1 MTGIDSRL
9 ATVLASRIDSLIDS
23 VAAGSRTAAAQTGAS
38 TQASDMSAAPTLGA
52 PLVDTPLPAS
62 AQATLSEVALTL
74 DAISRLGGEAT
85 PAVLGETPIWP
96 APPAIDAQAGLPEGL
111 FASTA
116 TAAAAAGEPAA
127 AADTRSGSAAQT
139 GANGPFAADGAA
151 SSGSVATVASAAS
164 LPVAALASAL
174 ASTVAET
181 GLFYESHLAQWLS
194 GGYPAEALLKEPQ
207 ARLAAET
214 SQLSLDWSDADDAGF
229 VSAAPQLSG
238 WGGTASDGGL
248 SGMPVPPH
256 AAAAQW
262 LASALASQARSDA
275 AAYAGARQVPGIS
288 TQVGTDS
295 DKAAQ
300 AQTGSAARALQTADS
315 APGSIAA
322 SIHPATIPL
331 VRQQLDLLATEQF
344 RWSGEVW
351 PGAKL
356 DWTIEPDDPRRGRPG
371 EADADSEQAWRTR
384 LTLTLPTLG
393 TVDADLML
401 RGSQLIVRV
410 QASAAGAARLAT
422 GGAAFGRRL
431 EAAGIELAGLTVRE
445 IGGPTAGAASGAG
458 QAATSAYARA
468 AATAAEAQVHETTSS
483 SDERERA
490 PAETAAPST
499 AARAPH
505 SPLDRLFD
513 DPFDWSGA

>member
-74 DAISRLGGEAT
+74 DAISRIGGEAT

-111 FASTA
+111 FAATA
-116 TAAAAAGEPAA
+116 TATAGEPAA

-139 GANGPFAADGAA
+139 GASGPFAADAPA
-151 SSGSVATVASAAS
+151 SSGSVALVASAAN

-229 VSAAPQLSG
+229 VSAGPQLSG
-238 WGGTASDGGL
+238 WGGAAPDAGL
-248 SGMPVPPH
+248 SGMPMPGH
-256 AAAAQW
+256 AAAAQL

-300 AQTGSAARALQTADS
+300 AQTSSAARASQAADS
-315 APGSIAA
+315 VPGSIAA

-445 IGGPTAGAASGAG
+445 IGGPAAGAPSGAG

-468 AATAAEAQVHETTSS
+468 AARAAEAQVQDTTSAG
-483 SDERERA
+483 DQWERA
-490 PAETAAPST
+490 PAGTAAPST

-505 SPLDRLFD
+505 SPLDRLFG
-513 DPFDWSGA
+513 DPFDWSGE

>member
-38 TQASDMSAAPTLGA
+38 TQASDMSAAPTLGP

-85 PAVLGETPIWP
+85 PAVLGEAPIWP
-96 APPAIDAQAGLPEGL
+96 APPAIDAHAGLPEGL
-111 FASTA
+111 FAA
-116 TAAAAAGEPAA
+116 TAGESAA

-139 GANGPFAADGAA
+139 GANGSFAADAPA
-151 SSGSVATVASAAS
+151 SSDSVAPVASAAS

-229 VSAAPQLSG
+229 VPAGPQLAG
-238 WGGTASDGGL
+238 WGGAAPEGSL
-248 SGMPVPPH
+248 SGMPVPAH
-256 AAAAQW
+256 AAAAQL

-445 IGGPTAGAASGAG
+445 IGGPTAGAASGAA

-468 AATAAEAQVHETTSS
+468 AATAAEAQVHETTSD
-483 SDERERA
+483 SDQWERA
-490 PAETAAPST
+490 PAETAPPPT
-499 AARAPH
+499 AARTAR

>member
-9 ATVLASRIDSLIDS
+9 ATVLASRIDTLIDS

-52 PLVDTPLPAS
+52 PLIDTPLPAS

-74 DAISRLGGEAT
+74 DAISRLGGDAT

-96 APPAIDAQAGLPEGL
+96 APPAIDAQAAPPGGL
-111 FASTA
+111 F
-116 TAAAAAGEPAA
+116 AAAAAASSAGSASA
-127 AADTRSGSAAQT
+127 AADGASASAGHTGST
-139 GANGPFAADGAA
+139 GPFAADATA
-151 SSGSVATVASAAS
+151 SSGAVASAAN
-164 LPVAALASAL
+164 LPVAALADAL
-174 ASTVAET
+174 AATVSET

-207 ARLAAET
+207 TRLAAEA
-214 SQLSLDWSDADDAGF
+214 SQLSLDWSDGESGGF
-229 VSAAPQLSG
+229 SSTGPQLSG
-238 WGGTASDGGL
+238 QLAGWNGATADGT
-248 SGMPVPPH
+248 SGPSTPLH
-256 AAAAQW
+256 AVAAQL
-262 LASALASQARSDA
+262 LASTLASQARSDA

-288 TQVGTDS
+288 TQAGTDPG
-295 DKAAQ
+295 KAAQ
-300 AQTGSAARALQTADS
+300 AQAGSAAHAQQMADG

-356 DWTIEPDDPRRGRPG
+356 DWTIEPDDPRRGARG
-371 EADADSEQAWRTR
+371 DADADNPQAWRTR

-401 RGSQLIVRV
+401 RGSQLLVRV

-445 IGGPTAGAASGAG
+445 IGGATAGAASGGA

-468 AATAAEAQVHETTSS
+468 AATAAEAQVHEPASG
-483 SDERERA
+483 SDEWEGAPQAAAGQSA
-490 PAETAAPST
+490 PARP
-499 AARAPH
+499 RH

>member
-111 FASTA
+111 FAA
-116 TAAAAAGEPAA
+116 TGAAGEPAA
-127 AADTRSGSAAQT
+127 AVDTRSGSAAQT
-139 GANGPFAADGAA
+139 GANEPLAADGAA
-151 SSGSVATVASAAS
+151 SSGSVAPVASAAS
-164 LPVAALASAL
+164 LPVAALAGAL

-214 SQLSLDWSDADDAGF
+214 SQLSLPWSDADDAGF
-229 VSAAPQLSG
+229 VSAGPQLSG
-238 WGGTASDGGL
+238 WSGTAPDGGL
-248 SGMPVPPH
+248 PGMPVPPH
-256 AAAAQW
+256 AAAAQL

-275 AAYAGARQVPGIS
+275 AGYAGARQVPGIS

-371 EADADSEQAWRTR
+371 EADTDSEQAWRTR

-468 AATAAEAQVHETTSS
+468 AATAAEAQVHETTSA
-483 SDERERA
+483 SDRWEGA
-490 PAETAAPST
+490 PAETATQST

>member
-38 TQASDMSAAPTLGA
+38 TQASDMSAAPATGA
-52 PLVDTPLPAS
+52 PLVDTPPPAS

-85 PAVLGETPIWP
+85 PAVLGEAPIWS
-96 APPAIDAQAGLPEGL
+96 APPAIDAQSGTPGGL
-111 FASTA
+111 F
-116 TAAAAAGEPAA
+116 AAAAAGAEETAAAGGQNSPAA
-127 AADTRSGSAAQT
+127 QEGPAGQSASGAATSFASTASAA
-139 GANGPFAADGAA
+139 
-151 SSGSVATVASAAS
+151 SIASAAS

-194 GGYPAEALLKEPQ
+194 GGYPAAALLKEPQ
-207 ARLAAET
+207 TRLAAQAV
-214 SQLSLDWSDADDAGF
+214 QLSLDWSGEDAGLA
-229 VSAAPQLSG
+229 SSNPQLVGWSG
-238 WGGTASDGGL
+238 TTASGGL
-248 SGMPVPPH
+248 PGAAVPPH
-256 AAAAQW
+256 AAAAQL
-262 LASALASQARSDA
+262 LASTLAAQARSDA
-275 AAYAGARQVPGIS
+275 SMYAGARQLPGLPG
-288 TQVGTDS
+288 QAGPPEGKLADAGQGTR
-295 DKAAQ
+295 AAQ
-300 AQTGSAARALQTADS
+300 LADS
-315 APGSIAA
+315 APASIAA
-322 SIHPATIPL
+322 SIHPSTIPL

-371 EADADSEQAWRTR
+371 EPDTEDEQTWRTR
-384 LTLTLPTLG
+384 LTLALPTLG
-393 TVDADLML
+393 TVDADLVL

-422 GGAAFGRRL
+422 GGSAFGRRL
-431 EAAGIELAGLTVRE
+431 EAAGIELAGLTIRE
-445 IGGPTAGAASGAG
+445 IGGTAAGAASGAA

-468 AATAAEAQVHETTSS
+468 AATAAEAQAHETADADKGT
-483 SDERERA
+483 
-490 PAETAAPST
+490 ETASEATGGPR
-499 AARAPH
+499 AAREAARV
-505 SPLDRLFD
+505 SPLDHLFD

>member
-1 MTGIDSRL
+1 MTGIDTRL

-38 TQASDMSAAPTLGA
+38 TQASDMSAAPAMGA
-52 PLVDTPLPAS
+52 PLVVTPLPAS

-85 PAVLGETPIWP
+85 PAVFGETPIWP
-96 APPAIDAQAGLPEGL
+96 SPPAIDAQASQPGGL
-111 FASTA
+111 FAA
-116 TAAAAAGEPAA
+116 TAPSADPAVAANGQGASAGQAGATAPG
-127 AADTRSGSAAQT
+127 AADVDA
-139 GANGPFAADGAA
+139 AA
-151 SSGSVATVASAAS
+151 SSASVASAAS

-174 ASTVAET
+174 ANTVAET

-194 GGYPAEALLKEPQ
+194 GGYPAEALLREPQ
-207 ARLAAET
+207 TRLAAEAT
-214 SQLSLDWSDADDAGF
+214 QLSLDWHEADDAGF
-229 VSAAPQLSG
+229 VSSAPQLG
-238 WGGTASDGGL
+238 AWGGAASGGGL
-248 SGMPVPPH
+248 PGAAVPAH
-256 AAAAQW
+256 AAAAQL
-262 LASALASQARSDA
+262 LASVLASQARSDA
-275 AAYAGARQVPGIS
+275 AAYAGARQLPGMPA
-288 TQVGTDS
+288 QGDMDS
-295 DKAAQ
+295 GKTAQ
-300 AQTGSAARALQTADS
+300 AQMGLAGHAAQMADS
-315 APGSIAA
+315 APASVAA

-356 DWTIEPDDPRRGRPG
+356 DWTIEPDDPRRGRAG
-371 EADADSEQAWRTR
+371 DTDAENEQAWRTR

-401 RGSQLIVRV
+401 RGSQLVVRV
-410 QASAAGAARLAT
+410 QASAAGAARLST

-445 IGGPTAGAASGAG
+445 IGGATAGAAGGAA

-468 AATAAEAQVHETTSS
+468 AARAADAQVHETAVA
-483 SDERERA
+483 DEEREPA
-490 PAETAAPST
+490 PDAMGGQAAR
-499 AARAPH
+499 ARAPH

-513 DPFDWSGA
+513 DPFDWGGA